1 MKITESQLKQIIE
14 EETEEVLQEIAPALA
29 ALGGAA
35 ARGAAALG
43 GAAAKGVAKGAA
55 KLGTAA
61 AKGLAKGASKAAGQA
76 AKMVSKQTDVNK
88 VLQGLNRIKAPTLMQ
103 KIDKPLELQDLLM
116 NVLGNV
122 KVDPKVV
129 DTVLNKVRTQLKVSA
144 KQQAAATQQQAAQTD
159 PVGQPPAE

>member
-1 MKITESQLKQIIE
+1 MYSKMKITESQLKQIIE
-14 EETEEVLQEIAPALA
+14 EESEEVLQELAPALA

-35 ARGAAALG
+35 VR
-43 GAAAKGVAKGAA
+43 GAA
-55 KLGTAA
+55 KLGSAA

>member
-43 GAAAKGVAKGAA
+43 GAAAKGAA

-61 AKGLAKGASKAAGQA
+61 AKGLAKGATKAAGQA

>member
-14 EETEEVLQEIAPALA
+14 EESEEVLQEIAPALA

-43 GAAAKGVAKGAA
+43 GAAARGAA

-61 AKGLAKGASKAAGQA
+61 AKGLAKGATKAAGQA
-76 AKMVSKQTDVNK
+76 AKMMSKQADVNK

-103 KIDKPLELQDLLM
+103 KIDKPLEVQDLLM
-116 NVLGNV
+116 NILGNV
-122 KVDPKVV
+122 QVDPKML
-129 DTVLNKVRTQLKVSA
+129 DTVLAKGKAQMKASA
-144 KQQAAATQQQAAQTD
+144 NTPPPAAQTE